1 MERTGILDAGCGMGD
16 GSESKIPEKSVH
28 VIPGVEGRYRKLAR
42 GWRGSDA
49 IAVFIHKLS
58 NVVRGYYLY
67 EEIK

>member
-1 MERTGILDAGCGMGD
+1 MGD

-67 EEIK
+67 E